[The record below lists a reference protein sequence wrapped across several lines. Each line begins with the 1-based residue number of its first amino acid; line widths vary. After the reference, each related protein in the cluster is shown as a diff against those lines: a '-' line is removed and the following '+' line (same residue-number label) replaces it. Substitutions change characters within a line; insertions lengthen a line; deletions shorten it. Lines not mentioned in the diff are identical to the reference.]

1 MRNTSDE
8 PSPSNTIE
16 MFNPRNIKMKEKWVF
31 SDYANSPWEILLFQE
46 LEETSWRSK
55 ETPNEASWLKSGKS
69 QLNI

>member
-16 MFNPRNIKMKEKWVF
+16 IFNPRNIKMKEWVF
-31 SDYANSPWEILLFQE
+31 SDYANSPGEILLFQE

-55 ETPNEASWLKSGKS
+55 ETPNEASWLKSDKS